1 MVRKT
6 YMKPATKKH
15 ASMDVVQGS
24 GLYYTSLYKG
34 GSLYYTSLYYT
45 SLYYTS
51 LYYYH

>member
-24 GLYYTSLYKG
+24 GLYYTTLYK
-34 GSLYYTSLYYT
+34 SKLYYTTLYYTSLYYT
-45 SLYYTS
+45 TLYS
-51 LYYYH
+51 YH